1 MFRFPNFS
9 KLSRKL
15 QSNPK
20 LPENHCFR
28 KIYQYNGLNL
38 HFPKVFKMFCPGDQI
53 GPYVLKAQIGRGAFG
68 VVWLAE
74 ETTFLT
80 SHKVAL
86 KLPSE
91 TAVNTEMIRQEA
103 VLWEQVKGHPN
114 ILPIIKADI
123 FDKQIYIASEYAPD
137 GSLADWITNH
147 QGTAPSVFAAIEMTK
162 GILSGLAHLHS
173 KSVIHRDLKPEN
185 ILLQGETPRIADFGI
200 ARILRDSDTSQV
212 AGTPSYMAP
221 EGFDGIRSEKTDL
234 WAAGVIFYQM
244 LTGLLPYPQTDL
256 VSIVKAVV
264 YDEPQIDF
272 ERVTEQL
279 RYIVY
284 KSLQKNP
291 ANRYQTVAAM
301 LGDLRKINS
310 AAFENTFNAVT
321 VSDVKFPTSEP
332 ITEVLKTNKID
343 ETAENTRQQ
352 EQVRITEKENY
363 KTHLLE
369 NPQPTISASKNYR
382 YFMFGGGIL
391 AAVLFVGVISFVGI
405 FLYKTTPFTPQNSN
419 TLISDNSNKS
429 KEEENLYNRNLWAE
443 WALMLEN
450 DEYEKIISE
459 ASAEIEKNPKNVIAY
474 RMRATAYYNLEK
486 PEPARMDIREVLQLS
501 ANPATA
507 EEYESRCYALKVINK
522 PDDALENCNKAIE
535 LDSQLALAFN
545 ILGTIY
551 HQKQNY
557 QQAITEYSKAIEL
570 SPRKTFY
577 ENRAIA
583 YRAMGNK
590 KLAVLDEKEAAALGN
605 SRKPVPETA
614 ATPLTQ
620 SRERNIAKPIP
631 QPNAQATP
639 KLQPSVRAT
648 PRPRPAA
655 RKMPKSEIDQ

>member
-1 MFRFPNFS
+1 MFR
-9 KLSRKL
+9 
-15 QSNPK
+15 
-20 LPENHCFR
+20 
-28 KIYQYNGLNL
+28 
-38 HFPKVFKMFCPGDQI
+38 PGDQI

-74 ETTFLT
+74 ETTRLT
-80 SHKVAL
+80 THKVAL

-91 TAVNTEMIRQEA
+91 AAVNSEMIRQEA

-147 QGTAPSVFAAIEMTK
+147 RGSAPSVFDSIEMTK

-200 ARILRDSDTSQV
+200 ARILRDSHTSQV

-272 ERVTEQL
+272 DRVPEQL

-284 KSLQKNP
+284 KSLQKNA
-291 ANRYQTVAAM
+291 ANRYQTVAVM

-310 AAFENTFNAVT
+310 AAFENTFTAVT
-321 VSDVKFPTSEP
+321 VPDVKFPTSEP
-332 ITEVLKTNKID
+332 VTEVLKTNQID
-343 ETAENTRQQ
+343 ESAENTHQQ
-352 EQVRITEKENY
+352 ETARATGKENY
-363 KTHLLE
+363 KTHLME
-369 NPQPTISASKNYR
+369 KPPPTIAASNKSR
-382 YFMFGGGIL
+382 YFIFGGGIL
-391 AAVLFVGVISFVGI
+391 AAVVFVGI
-405 FLYKTTPFTPQNSN
+405 ISLAGIYLYKTTPFTPQNSN
-419 TLISDNSNKS
+419 ISNSENSNKS
-429 KEEENLYNRNLWAE
+429 KEQENLYNRNLWAE

-459 ASAEIEKNPKNVIAY
+459 ATDELEKNPKNIIAY

-486 PEPARMDIREVLQLS
+486 PEPARMDIREVLRLS

-507 EEYESRCYALKVINK
+507 EEYESRCYALKIINK
-522 PDDALENCNKAIE
+522 PEDALENCNKAIE
-535 LDSQLALAFN
+535 LDSQLALAYN

-557 QQAITEYSKAIEL
+557 EQAVTEYSKAIEL

-583 YRAMGNK
+583 YRAQGNN
-590 KLAVLDEKEAAALGN
+590 KLAVLDEKEAAALEN
-605 SRKPVPETA
+605 SRKPIPQSATTPMPE
-614 ATPLTQ
+614 
-620 SRERNIAKPIP
+620 SSKSNIAKPKP
-631 QPNAQATP
+631 QPT
-639 KLQPSVRAT
+639 VRAT
-648 PRPRPAA
+648 PRPRPVP
-655 RKMPKSEIDQ
+655 RKMPNSKRSDTIIDQ